1 MMSWPQASVRY
12 WRCSSHQRMLLHDLD
27 LDEIRMKL
35 TLSHILST
43 CLLGTLGAMGGA
55 QAAPADAELL
65 ALVQRHAQAQN
76 NFDQVA
82 LKATTAENY
91 VEISPV
97 GEVDG
102 REKMLSFYAPEQKRP
117 SPQLQVDEPLVRLFG
132 DTAVISAR
140 AVLPRQ
146 SGRGCP
152 YLRPA
157 RRVCGSACR
166 QAMAAGQRA
175 VHGHPST
182 KP

>member
-1 MMSWPQASVRY
+1 
-12 WRCSSHQRMLLHDLD
+12 
-27 LDEIRMKL
+27 MKL
-35 TLSHILST
+35 TLPHVLST
-43 CLLGTLGAMGGA
+43 CLLGALGVIGSAHA
-55 QAAPADAELL
+55 TPADAELV

-117 SPQLQVDEPLVRLFG
+117 SPQLQVDEPVVRLFG

-140 AVLPRQ
+140 LSYRVNQDAAARTFA
-146 SGRGCP
+146 
-152 YLRPA
+152 LRAGYVA
-157 RRVCGSACR
+157 RLVDN
-166 QAMAAGQRA
+166 QWLLVRA
-175 VHGHPST
+175 QYTGIRPP